1 MDDRVDA
8 KQLRS
13 FGLLVGG
20 IFGLIGL
27 WPLVIRGESPRIWAL
42 VLAVLLVGLGLVFPT
57 GLRRVHHVWMLAG
70 HALGW
75 INTRILLGIVY
86 YALLTPIGAIM
97 RLSGRDPMRRVFS
110 PEADTY
116 RVPRSPRSPRHL
128 IRQF

>member
-1 MDDRVDA
+1 MVHRVGV

-20 IFGLIGL
+20 VFGIIGL
-27 WPLVIRGESPRIWAL
+27 WPPLIRGEPPRPWAL
-42 VLAVLLVGLGLVFPT
+42 ILAVFLVGLGLVFPF

-75 INTRILLGIVY
+75 INTRILLGIMY
-86 YALLTPIGAIM
+86 YALLTPIGVVM
-97 RLSGRDPMRRVFS
+97 RLRGKDPMRRAFS

-128 IRQF
+128 TRQF